1 LLSASVSAQETTG
14 QITGRIVDPQG
25 LGIPGAIVTVSGP
38 QGIKTSVSGVDGRFT
53 IPFLTPGTYSVR
65 AQLQGFRS
73 VEQKDVSVSLGQ
85 AADVPLKMQVGG
97 VTETVE
103 VTGAVSVVNTAT
115 TTIGAVF
122 NTEQLASIPVGRRV
136 ADVMYLAPGVSS
148 SGTLGRMNPSI
159 SGGSGLENQYVV
171 DGTNVTNAGYGGLG
185 SYSIIFGS
193 LGNATPYDFIQE
205 IQVKTGGY
213 ESEFGQSTGGV
224 VNVITKSGTNQYR
237 GSMFA
242 YGQPRGLQAPYSQ
255 FQAANGSVNTFG
267 AKQSDAGAEVGGPVL
282 KNRLFFFGAI
292 DPSWTSTIY
301 NAPPGFPL
309 ASLGDVSRDRRTVS
323 YAAKATVQLGSANR
337 INASFFGD
345 PSHGNT
351 GPQRISSLVAGST
364 SSFSTL
370 DYGGHQQTVRYD
382 GVISSHFLL
391 EASFARSDNTISEL
405 PSVDTWRITD
415 QTVTPNVITGGIGR
429 YEKGNESLNRMGAI
443 KATNVFGGHQIKYG
457 LEYSSVAYDQFNNI
471 TGPTFVGPD
480 GRTTATG
487 AQITVLPDITFG
499 KIYRVTRANYNNG
512 HDTTQKY
519 YDAFLQD
526 SWKIGDR
533 LTINPGVR
541 FDQESLDG
549 DLIKGWQ
556 LKNNWAPRI
565 GAAYDLTGNGRTK
578 VYANYGIYYNR
589 VPNDLAARALS
600 ADDGYSRIDYFD
612 AGLTKPVAA
621 GTVTKTSATAAATTT
636 HSILLGAFPDDVDP
650 NAKMSYNNEIVLGFE
665 REIMARTTFGVR
677 YVFRNTGRVLED
689 ITDCPMAA
697 YELPAT
703 ASVPCGVTYILT
715 NPTAASAINAQAI
728 KLAPQ
733 LAAVKFDDP
742 IHKYNSVEFTLNRR
756 GNDWTGTASYR
767 WSRLRGNFEGFYR
780 DDNGQSDPGISSL
793 YDFPTNDPT
802 YVANFPG
809 EGNIQFLG
817 DPNGILP
824 LDRPNQVKLFGNY
837 MFKSGLNIGMNVN
850 LSSGKPLTPM
860 AANPVYDSAG
870 EIPVAARG
878 TGIQTIDGFM
888 TRTPF
893 ESQVDLE
900 ASWALKIGGNR
911 RLTLMADVF
920 NLFNEKRVLNYDQDT
935 ELNAGTPNPDFGKPV
950 NSLLGGTPAQYQ
962 VPFTLRVGARFQF

>member
-1 LLSASVSAQETTG
+1 
-14 QITGRIVDPQG
+14 
-25 LGIPGAIVTVSGP
+25 
-38 QGIKTSVSGVDGRFT
+38 
-53 IPFLTPGTYSVR
+53 
-65 AQLQGFRS
+65 
-73 VEQKDVSVSLGQ
+73 
-85 AADVPLKMQVGG
+85 
-97 VTETVE
+97 
-103 VTGAVSVVNTAT
+103 
-115 TTIGAVF
+115 
-122 NTEQLASIPVGRRV
+122 
-136 ADVMYLAPGVSS
+136 
-148 SGTLGRMNPSI
+148 
-159 SGGSGLENQYVV
+159 
-171 DGTNVTNAGYGGLG
+171 
-185 SYSIIFGS
+185 
-193 LGNATPYDFIQE
+193 
-205 IQVKTGGY
+205 
-213 ESEFGQSTGGV
+213 
-224 VNVITKSGTNQYR
+224 
-237 GSMFA
+237 
-242 YGQPRGLQAPYSQ
+242 
-255 FQAANGSVNTFG
+255 
-267 AKQSDAGAEVGGPVL
+267 
-282 KNRLFFFGAI
+282 
-292 DPSWTSTIY
+292 
-301 NAPPGFPL
+301 
-309 ASLGDVSRDRRTVS
+309 
-323 YAAKATVQLGSANR
+323 
-337 INASFFGD
+337 
-345 PSHGNT
+345 
-351 GPQRISSLVAGST
+351 
-364 SSFSTL
+364 
-370 DYGGHQQTVRYD
+370 
-382 GVISSHFLL
+382 
-391 EASFARSDNTISEL
+391 
-405 PSVDTWRITD
+405 
-415 QTVTPNVITGGIGR
+415 
-429 YEKGNESLNRMGAI
+429 
-443 KATNVFGGHQIKYG
+443 
-457 LEYSSVAYDQFNNI
+457 
-471 TGPTFVGPD
+471 
-480 GRTTATG
+480 
-487 AQITVLPDITFG
+487 
-499 KIYRVTRANYNNG
+499 
-512 HDTTQKY
+512 
-519 YDAFLQD
+519 
-526 SWKIGDR
+526 
-533 LTINPGVR
+533 
-541 FDQESLDG
+541 
-549 DLIKGWQ
+549 
-556 LKNNWAPRI
+556 
-565 GAAYDLTGNGRTK
+565 
-578 VYANYGIYYNR
+578 
-589 VPNDLAARALS
+589 
-600 ADDGYSRIDYFD
+600 
-612 AGLTKPVAA
+612 
-621 GTVTKTSATAAATTT
+621 
-636 HSILLGAFPDDVDP
+636 
-650 NAKMSYNNEIVLGFE
+650 
-665 REIMARTTFGVR
+665 
-677 YVFRNTGRVLED
+677 VLED